1 MKDTLQLTPDETTWL
16 AEYRPILEAR
26 VEMVEAPTLPARLSS

>member
-16 AEYRPILEAR
+16 PEYPLILEAR
-26 VEMVEAPTLPARLSS
+26 VEMVEAPTLPAGLSS